1 MIEYTDVFERFRG
14 CSFMVVRFLS
24 LFCDR
29 DIVYLF
35 HDLVVFSTAV
45 LGEHL
50 VGVVPFC
57 GFLLRCALD
66 SLLGV
71 RQIALVI
78 QIQRGADS
86 P

>member
-1 MIEYTDVFERFRG
+1 
-14 CSFMVVRFLS
+14 MVVRFLS

-29 DIVYLF
+29 GIVYHF
-35 HDLVVFSTAV
+35 HGLVVFSTAV

-50 VGVVPFC
+50 VGVVSFYGC
-57 GFLLRCALD
+57 LLRCALD
-66 SLLGV
+66 HLGV
-71 RQIALVI
+71 QQITLVI

>member
-1 MIEYTDVFERFRG
+1 
-14 CSFMVVRFLS
+14 
-24 LFCDR
+24 
-29 DIVYLF
+29 
-35 HDLVVFSTAV
+35 
-45 LGEHL
+45 
-50 VGVVPFC
+50 
-57 GFLLRCALD
+57 LLRCALD